1 MEYYGMNST
10 TNGGNHMLTR
20 EHELIT
26 VPEVAL
32 IFENRFSYKMILQ
45 LVHEKKLVAKKIG
58 RNYYFSRNQCL
69 ERKKKWFNIPDMTP
83 IV

>member
-1 MEYYGMNST
+1 
-10 TNGGNHMLTR
+10 MLTR
-20 EHELIT
+20 DPELIT

-32 IFENRFSYKMILQ
+32 IFDNRLSKKMILQ

-58 RNYYFSRNQCL
+58 RKYYFSRNHCL
-69 ERKKKWFNIPDMTP
+69 EKKKKWFNIPDMPP